1 MVFDPKFIEVLSN
14 AIYKIGFPCALCI
27 GYLAKDWFFT
37 QSIVETNTKMVTI
50 LETIVRDGVK
60 CRHD

>member
-1 MVFDPKFIEVLSN
+1 MIDAKFIGALTDAV
-14 AIYKIGFPCALCI
+14 YRVGFPAALCI
-27 GYLAKDWFFT
+27 GYLLKDWFFT
-37 QSIVETNTKMVTI
+37 KSIVETNTKMVTI